1 MGEPFRFRP
10 RIAKVMS
17 RQATQAVAGPDHA
30 GLDDNA
36 LVDLLTRGEP
46 DALGELYQRHGTAC
60 YRLARHVTANTALA
74 EDAVQEAFTSMWRN
88 PAAYVSTRGSSV
100 RSWLLGMT
108 HNKAV
113 DSVRRETSQQ
123 RRQHAHAAQRALDPP
138 QGDDPAAL
146 TWERMR
152 AAEVRAAVSELPD
165 AQREALALAYFGGYT
180 QSEIAELINV
190 PLGTVKTRTFAA
202 MRRLRLRLAPFD
214 GLPGEEAP

>member
-17 RQATQAVAGPDHA
+17 RQATQAATGYDQG
-30 GLDDNA
+30 GLDDEA
-36 LVDLLTRGEP
+36 LVDLLARGEP

-60 YRLARHVTANTALA
+60 YRLARHVTANAALA
-74 EDAVQEAFTSMWRN
+74 EDAVQEAFTGMWRN
-88 PAAYVSTRGSSV
+88 PAAYVSDRGSSV

-108 HNKAV
+108 HHKAV

-138 QGDDPAAL
+138 DADDPAAL
-146 TWERMR
+146 TWQRMR

-180 QSEIAELINV
+180 QSEIAEMINV

-214 GLPGEEAP
+214 GPSGEGAP